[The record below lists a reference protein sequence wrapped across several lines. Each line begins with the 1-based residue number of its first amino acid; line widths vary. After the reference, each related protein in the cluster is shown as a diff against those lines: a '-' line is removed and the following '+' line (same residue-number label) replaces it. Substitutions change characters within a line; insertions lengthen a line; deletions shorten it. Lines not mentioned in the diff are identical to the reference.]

1 MLEKQY
7 AKVEGHPNLL
17 RDLNTNAIIN
27 TDSFGS
33 DQYNILK
40 KRRSAEKNK
49 IETIEQDLQNLKTD
63 LNEIKSLLRD
73 ILYESR

>member
-1 MLEKQY
+1 MEKQY

>member
-1 MLEKQY
+1 MERQY

-49 IETIEQDLQNLKTD
+49 IETIEHDLQKLKTD